1 MENTRENTG
10 IAGFAAMGKEVM
22 DWDAKLVEEESGGQ
36 SLFRLLPEG
45 EYDFEIEDL
54 EKQYAKSGA
63 PMILLKLIILPENG
77 QKARVDDRLVLTPN
91 SRWKLNQFFKAIG
104 QFEDAVKNG
113 MNWDKA
119 VYGKGRLILG
129 HRTYDGKEYN
139 QVKAYVIPSVPAV
152 EKGKSAGW

>member
-1 MENTRENTG
+1 MENT
-10 IAGFAAMGKEVM
+10 GFAAMGKEVM
-22 DWDAKLVEEESGGQ
+22 DWDAKLVEDEGDGQ

-63 PMILLKLIILPENG
+63 PMILLKLIILPKDG
-77 QKARVDDRLVLTPN
+77 RKARVDDRLVLTPN
-91 SRWKLNQFFKAIG
+91 ARWKLNQFFKAIG

-119 VYGKGRLILG
+119 AYGKGRLVLG

-139 QVKAYVIPSVPAV
+139 QVKEYVIPSVPAV
-152 EKGKSAGW
+152 EKGNQETGKVTGW